1 MHITV
6 EPSGGD
12 HAFLHLRG
20 DFDTFYVTSLQQE
33 LDQLQKAGIRKV
45 ALNLRLVRFIN
56 STAIGALIKASKQ
69 LSAAGGKLVIARPSP
84 FCRDIFSKVGLD
96 RVIKVYESEED
107 AVAALHGGTV
117 ATAAKAVATHDE
129 ESSVLFSPQDMDRI
143 KVILS
148 QSTIKAPVTGAEGW
162 SGAGRMGN
170 VDEQGL
176 SFTWNG
182 GDTGLAPFSM
192 AQVLAMGTRW
202 KLQFRLPMLQ
212 KGFLKAQGVVSEIS
226 ERTDGVKVSLRFQDL
241 EEATAKALK
250 QYAEDMRNLKKEL
263 G

>member
-20 DFDTFYVTSLQQE
+20 DFDTFYVTSLQKE
-33 LDQLQKAGIRKV
+33 IDQLQKAGIRKL

-56 STAIGALIKASKQ
+56 SSAMGALIKASKQ
-69 LSAAGGKLVIARPSP
+69 VSAAGGKLVIARPSP

-96 RVIKVYESEED
+96 RVIKIYESEED
-107 AVAALHGGTV
+107 AVAALHGGAV
-117 ATAAKAVATHDE
+117 ATAARGAAVAEE
-129 ESSVLFSPQDMDRI
+129 ESSVLFSPLDMERV
-143 KVILS
+143 KVILT
-148 QSTIKAPVTGAEGW
+148 QSSVQAPVTGAEGW

-182 GDTGLAPFSM
+182 GETGLAPFAM
-192 AQVLAMGTRW
+192 AQLLAMGTRW
-202 KLQFRLPMLQ
+202 KLQFRLPLLQ
-212 KGFLKAQGVVSEIS
+212 KGFLKAPGLVSEIS
-226 ERTDGVKVSLRFQDL
+226 ERADGVRVSVRFQEL
-241 EEATAKALK
+241 EEATAKALR